1 MINQI
6 NTSSAN
12 KNVFAPI
19 QSSNGANY
27 AISTPIYEHQENE
40 LEIAK
45 DKKQNYWGYSI
56 AATGFVVGLGA
67 LWVAKGLPPRARN
80 FMNKIYREMVDKSN
94 KIESKEKTSWLE
106 NLHLKALKGLKI
118 LTTRS
123 KIVFNAAPF
132 KDAWAKKVIE
142 KSPKL
147 NKFCDKITD
156 WFERVSVKT
165 SRHQYNNTMK
175 HFDSMY
181 AAFDEAN
188 AKIPQDVAE
197 RIKNRTGI
205 VQDLYRDNFSSTG
218 QNRRLKQIKNDMQG
232 IHETVYKKMFVDW
245 KNFYSL
251 HGDAYKTFVSEDA
264 AINAKIKVN
273 TEVNAVRAMISNG
286 LNDDYAATRRL
297 LSHIDMFI
305 DPTDPKS
312 RALIKNIG
320 KTLDEYKKF
329 TERGK
334 EARQVL
340 FDGRISNNIKTLDD
354 YIKNCGKYSPK
365 DAEEISKSVAALDE
379 ILKVNKRGQIQEILA
394 EYKKHLP
401 KEDYEKVK
409 KIAYKATG
417 SLNKSI
423 DTEVDKL
430 FDKVRDL
437 LIGSAPVDV
446 LGVLSSLGVIGL
458 GLAKADNND
467 ERVSASLKY
476 GIPAV
481 GGVVTTLICTLGLVS
496 AGPSLIIGGLSGIL
510 INKLGIEVDNMRK
523 RYQGKKVNPNEAT
536 ITQVGLNVLSEKMN
550 KTKVANSK

>member
-6 NTSSAN
+6 TTGSIN
-12 KNVFAPI
+12 KNVFSPV

-27 AISTPIYEHQENE
+27 AITSPIYEHQENE
-40 LEIAK
+40 AEIAK
-45 DKKQNYWGYSI
+45 DKKINYWGYSI
-56 AATGFVVGLGA
+56 AATGFVVGMGA
-67 LWVAKGLPPRARN
+67 LWLAKGLPPKARN

-94 KIESKEKTSWLE
+94 KIKSKEKTSWAE
-106 NLHLKALKGLKI
+106 NLHLKALKALRI
-118 LTTRS
+118 ITTRS

-142 KSPKL
+142 KYPKL
-147 NKFCDKITD
+147 NNFCDKITN

-165 SRHQYNNTMK
+165 SRYQYNKTMK
-175 HFDSMY
+175 HFDEMY
-181 AAFDEAN
+181 AAFDQAN
-188 AKIPQDVAE
+188 SKLPKEVADN
-197 RIKNRTGI
+197 IKKRTGTI
-205 VQDLYRDNFSSTG
+205 QELYKENFSATG
-218 QNRRLKQIKNDMQG
+218 QNRRLNQMKKDMDG
-232 IHETVYKKMFVDW
+232 IHEKVYNKMFVDW

-251 HGDAYKTFVSEDA
+251 HGDAYKTFVSEDF

-273 TEVNAVRAMISNG
+273 TEVNTVRTMISNG

-312 RALIKNIG
+312 RLLIKNIG

-334 EARQVL
+334 EAKQVL
-340 FDGRISNNIKTLDD
+340 FDGRISSNINTLKD
-354 YIKNCGKYSPK
+354 YIKNCGKYSQK
-365 DAEEISKSVAALDE
+365 DVAEISKSIESLDE
-379 ILKVNKRGQIQEILA
+379 ILRVNKRGQVQEILA
-394 EYKKHLP
+394 EYKKYLP

-409 KIAYKATG
+409 KIAYRATG

-446 LGVLSSLGVIGL
+446 LGVLSSLGVIGF

-467 ERVSASLKY
+467 ERISASLKY

-496 AGPSLIIGGLSGIL
+496 AGPSLIIGGISGVL
-510 INKLGIEVDNMRK
+510 INKLGIEVDNLRK

-536 ITQVGLNVLSEKMN
+536 ITQVGMNVISEKMN
-550 KTKVANSK
+550 KNKKVSSK